1 MKKQNVILFY
11 ALGIYVVLQ
20 FIWWGYHLIEL
31 TQEVGTANKEVSGRI
46 LMILSEGS
54 VFLLILI
61 LGLWKIRSS
70 IKKEIKL
77 TRQQNNFILSVT
89 HELKTPLAATQLYLQ
104 TIIKRDLDEQ
114 KRKDILLK
122 AINENKRLELLIENM
137 LNAASL
143 EGNSFKPVKSTKNL
157 SEFLFQLIEETN
169 KRLGISLVDSNIEPN
184 VLFDFDDLMI
194 QTILNN
200 LLDNALKYAGKA
212 SKITVVLKKTEQEL
226 ILQVKDYGPGIP
238 IENSNDIFQKF
249 NRLGNEETRS
259 QKGSGLGLFICSE
272 FSKLHKGKITYIP
285 NQPKGSIFQINFHL

>member
-31 TQEVGTANKEVSGRI
+31 TQEVGIANKEVSRRI

-77 TRQQNNFILSVT
+77 TLQQNNFILSVT

-104 TIIKRDLDEQ
+104 TIVKRDLNEE
-114 KRKDILLK
+114 KRKEILIK
-122 AINENKRLELLIENM
+122 AINENKRLELLIENL

-143 EGNSFKPVKSTKNL
+143 EGNSFKPIKINKNL
-157 SEFLFQLIEETN
+157 THFIFQIIDETN
-169 KRLGISLVDSNIEPN
+169 KRLGVSLIDSNLEQN
-184 VLFDFDDLMI
+184 VFFNFDDLMI

-200 LLDNALKYAGKA
+200 LLDNALKYAGKE
-212 SKITVVLKKTEQEL
+212 SKITVVLTKREKEI

-238 IENSNDIFQKF
+238 VESSKDIFQKF

-259 QKGSGLGLFICSE
+259 QKGSGLGLFICAE
-272 FSKLHKGKITYIP
+272 FSKLHNGKITYLP
-285 NQPKGSIFQINFHL
+285 NQPKGSIFQINFHV